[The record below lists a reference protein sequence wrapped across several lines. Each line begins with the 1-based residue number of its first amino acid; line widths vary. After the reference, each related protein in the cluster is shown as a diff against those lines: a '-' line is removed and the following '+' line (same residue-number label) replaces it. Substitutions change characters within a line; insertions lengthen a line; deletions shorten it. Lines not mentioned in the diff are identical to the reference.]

1 MKSRTS
7 FFLALLSLAV
17 VASPSAQAGSKKVPP
32 TNEIINLTEL
42 SGVYYGLRHGES
54 VPSAEKRICSTMESG
69 TDPKNGLT
77 PKGREEVVAS
87 ANEWVKANRKKISGY
102 IKQDKFVIVTSPF
115 SRTKDTAQIFAD
127 VLTEKFKGSIPRQ
140 YKKGGL
146 SNVIVVDER
155 LRERNFG
162 KFEGLA
168 GNSSKIYDQVW
179 ALDAK
184 NPSHTKWGVESTT
197 SVQERASQVIADLE
211 KQSQAAGGKM
221 YVLVAHGDTLKILQ
235 TAFQKQS
242 PSEHQNKDSV
252 APFKTAEI
260 RQFSLAAGPAQAS
273 K

>member
-1 MKSRTS
+1 MATP
-7 FFLALLSLAV
+7 A
-17 VASPSAQAGSKKVPP
+17 AQAGSNKLPKS
-32 TNEIINLTEL
+32 NEIVNLTEL
-42 SGVYYGLRHGES
+42 SGTYYGLRHGES
-54 VPSAEKRICSTMESG
+54 VPSAEKRICATMESG

-77 PKGREEVVAS
+77 PKGREEVVTS
-87 ANEWVKANRKKISGY
+87 TNEWIKANKKKISGY
-102 IKQDKFVIVTSPF
+102 IQQDKFVIVTSPF
-115 SRTKDTAQIFAD
+115 SRTKETAQIFAE
-127 VLTEKFKGSIPRQ
+127 VLTEKFKGSIPKQ

-146 SNVIVVDER
+146 SNVIVVDDR

-162 KFEGLA
+162 KFEGQA
-168 GNSSKIYDQVW
+168 GNSSKIYEEVW

-184 NPSHTKWGVESTT
+184 NPSQTKSGVESTT

-260 RQFSLAAGPAQAS
+260 RQFTLAAGPTQA
-273 K
+273 KK